1 MRKRTWMAAMAAA
14 GALATALYAPAQT
27 TTTAPANKYVLVPHA
42 DSRFACDLLR
52 LNQTDLI
59 VAQETAAKGTPA
71 ENLWKAQRI
80 VAQWSEISKNRL
92 EAARITGEYTAA
104 ISAYLD
110 SQVQGID
117 GVWALDHAK
126 FIFGRLSEPII
137 NRMEYWANTPKDRAA
152 LAPLSALADRL
163 MNQANTSLAAGMRD
177 AEKGSFDEPAYLRCY
192 NASVEAAYYG
202 AWGQYFRAMALDPAA
217 PERKPLLLAAAETLG
232 KWADAKEDTGV
243 NNQSLLLRG
252 KALAEA
258 GDLDKAAAD
267 LERAQNPQA
276 PSWVQYQARYQA
288 VVVQLRR
295 QDFAGARAALEK
307 LTAWLPQN
315 NSEARASTEM
325 LAYRVG
331 WAEAQTKTGPARTQA
346 EQDALGILA
355 GILRRDPRYR
365 DLVFEQLA
373 NQVPDEANVAELHPM
388 QQLAVAYTS
397 SLGQK
402 GDTPESKQKLQTAAT
417 AAAAVYNAPNANAGE
432 KLEGSF
438 LAGVCNA
445 LLGNLAEAARYNVAF
460 AEIAPATDPRTKPIV
475 ELAVQQIAELRKA
488 AGEAGASPELR
499 DLSERALSLSTTKL
513 GDARYRYAQA
523 RTLEDN
529 NKLDEAAEAF
539 AQVPPEDPNY
549 LDARFHLIITSAR
562 RLSAD
567 KISDERAKSLGKEL
581 FAACADFLKLLE
593 SPPPNTPPEAL
604 ARAKT
609 YLPDIWLIE
618 AGAALHP
625 AIKDAPT
632 ALDRLQKLDAR
643 QADLSPAQQGAILR
657 YKVQAYQMNGQPDKA
672 FDAVEAYARGKGQ
685 DALDVIKGMA
695 VSSLEEITRVEKSDP
710 AQARRLADYVAK
722 LLEPI
727 IDQSLKEGKAD
738 TVYEYRQIRADM
750 LVRAGHPQEGRT
762 LALELEKQ
770 KPEDL
775 RSFMTEARA
784 CFAIAQESKTPRD
797 YAYAKDFFERIQPR
811 ITPGVDSYWECWLR
825 IMQASIAID
834 PTAAAPEVKKKLAD
848 LQVLFGS
855 KLGGEAFKDDFAQLL
870 KTYGQ

>member
-1 MRKRTWMAAMAAA
+1 MAALAAA
-14 GALATALYAPAQT
+14 GTLATALPAPAQT
-27 TTTAPANKYVLVPHA
+27 AATGPANNYVLVPHA
-42 DSRFACDLLR
+42 ESRFAAELLR
-52 LNQTDLI
+52 LNQPDLI
-59 VAQETAAKGTPA
+59 AAQEAAAKGTPA

-80 VAQWSEISKNRL
+80 VSQWTEISKNRL
-92 EAARITGEYTAA
+92 EAAGATDEYAAA
-104 ISAYLD
+104 ITAYLN

-137 NRMEYWANTPKDRAA
+137 NRMEYWANTAKDRAA

-163 MNQANTSLAAGMRD
+163 MNQADSSLAAGMRD
-177 AEKGSFDEPAYLRCY
+177 AEKGSFDEAGYLRSY
-192 NASVEAAYYG
+192 NASVEAEYYG
-202 AWGQYFRAMALDPAA
+202 AWGQYFRAMAMDPAA
-217 PERKPLLLAAAETLG
+217 AGRKPLLLAAAATLG

-267 LERAQNPQA
+267 LERAQNAQA
-276 PSWVQYQARYQA
+276 PAWVQYQARYQA

-295 QDFAGARAALEK
+295 KDFPAAHAALEK
-307 LTAWLPQN
+307 LTAWLPP
-315 NSEARASTEM
+315 NSAEARASTEM

-331 WAEAQTKTGPARTQA
+331 WAEAQGKTGPARAQA

-355 GILRRDPRYR
+355 GIVRRDPRYR

-373 NQVPDEANVAELHPM
+373 NQVPDGVDVAELHPM
-388 QQLAVAYTS
+388 QQLALAYTS

-402 GDTPESKQKLQTAAT
+402 GDSAESKQKLQTAAT
-417 AAAAVYNAPNANAGE
+417 AAAAVYNAAGANAGE

-445 LLGNLAEAARYNVAF
+445 LLGNLADAARYNVAF
-460 AEIAPATDPRTKPIV
+460 AELAPASDPRTKPIV

-488 AGEAGASPELR
+488 AGDAGVSPELR
-499 DLSERALSLSTTKL
+499 DLSERALSLSTMKV
-513 GDARYRYAQA
+513 GDTRFRYAQA

-529 NKLDEAAEAF
+529 NKLDEAADAF
-539 AQVPPEDPNY
+539 AQVPADDKNY
-549 LDARFHLIITSAR
+549 LDARFHLIIISAR
-562 RLSAD
+562 KLSAG
-567 KISDERAKSLGKEL
+567 KVSDDEAKSLGKEL
-581 FAACADFLKLLE
+581 FAACSEFLKLLDN
-593 SPPPNTPPEAL
+593 PPPNTPPEAV
-604 ARAKT
+604 ARGKT
-609 YLPDIWLIE
+609 FLPDIWLIE

-672 FDAVEAYARGKGQ
+672 FDAVETYAKGKGQ
-685 DALDVIKGMA
+685 DALDIIKGMA

-727 IDQSLKEGKAD
+727 IEQSAKDGKAD
-738 TVYEYRQIRADM
+738 TVYEYQQIRADM
-750 LVRAGHPQEGRT
+750 LVRSGQAQQGRD
-762 LALELEKQ
+762 LAIALEKQ

-784 CFAIAQESKTPRD
+784 CFAIAQETKSPKD

-825 IMQASIAID
+825 IIQSSIAID
-834 PTAAAPEVKKKLAD
+834 PAAAGPQVKKKLSD

-855 KLGGEAFKDDFAQLL
+855 KLGGEAFKDDFVELQ